1 MGKRWWSLG
10 LVTRQARQSRYQIA
24 TLLQMRHFSSFRI
37 IRVTLAFAV
46 ALWMAGAGCLLG
58 CENAVTA
65 ASTNDHHTT
74 ESLAVSGAACA
85 AHSSAKHW
93 VKVKHSANGNSGSK
107 SSNSKSIKAPGTK
120 TRSSAAAKTLSFGSR
135 PASMMDCPLAVN
147 ATAALSKAGSD
158 NAKVGL
164 ALTSANKP
172 LLSSLE
178 QRPGLI
184 PPLRLPNRG
193 HTYLRCCVFLI

>member
-1 MGKRWWSLG
+1 M
-10 LVTRQARQSRYQIA
+10 A
-24 TLLQMRHFSSFRI
+24 TLVQMRHFSSFRI

-58 CENAVTA
+58 CENAVAA

-74 ESLAVSGAACA
+74 ESLVVSGDACA
-85 AHSSAKHW
+85 AHSASCCAKHGA
-93 VKVKHSANGNSGSK
+93 KVKNGAQGKHASK
-107 SSNSKSIKAPGTK
+107 SPSTKTPGT
-120 TRSSAAAKTLSFGSR
+120 TARSSAAIATLSFGSI

-147 ATAALSKAGSD
+147 ATAALSKAGPD

-164 ALTSANKP
+164 PLTSVIEP
-172 LLSSLE
+172 LLGSLE
-178 QRPGLI
+178 QRPALI